1 VRPLSLCS
9 LAQEYILKAQH
20 AALASWP
27 KLPFSDAIDLG
38 TTDPTRLAIHPPQG
52 SIDRLV
58 RFVLTGSRLFL
69 TFEVSRLGEK
79 WNRYDWM
86 GKMALWATE
95 PKIKKLAKSIKLRI
109 DLRLPLVDGGD
120 DRGFRGAIA

>member
-79 WNRYDWM
+79 WNRYDQD
-86 GKMALWATE
+86 GKDGALGDRT
-95 PKIKKLAKSIKLRI
+95 KNQKLAESIKLRI